1 MRTENAVEMSH
12 INEQQLSGQILAG
25 NKNEMRRKILEQE
38 QEEIDQIDR
47 LVTKIHKIALDTGNM
62 ILQQGMKLQIAATTM
77 TRVKNNLQDGRQ
89 ELAQANEY
97 QQDTNK
103 KLITFCLLTVLIVG
117 VVVLIMYS
125 SSKKKA
131 E

>member
-1 MRTENAVEMSH
+1 
-12 INEQQLSGQILAG
+12 
-25 NKNEMRRKILEQE
+25 
-38 QEEIDQIDR
+38 
-47 LVTKIHKIALDTGNM
+47 M

-89 ELAQANEY
+89 ELVQANEY

-103 KLITFCLLTVLIVG
+103 KLITFCLLTVLIVS

-125 SSKKKA
+125 SSKKS